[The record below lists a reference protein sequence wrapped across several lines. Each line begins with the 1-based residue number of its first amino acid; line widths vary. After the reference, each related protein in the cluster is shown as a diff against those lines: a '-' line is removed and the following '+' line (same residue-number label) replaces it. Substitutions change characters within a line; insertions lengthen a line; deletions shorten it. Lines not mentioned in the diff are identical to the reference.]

1 MTASAPVWLGTLRHS
16 GAVWGILEACN
27 GDIWSC
33 AYGATGRAEP
43 RGGVGV
49 KASDLKGRAVVTL
62 SDAIK
67 VGRVDDVLF
76 DAEYREV
83 LGFRIKAG
91 TFSRPEAV
99 SRANVTA
106 VGHDAVTVRSP
117 DVINLEDRLVDLV
130 GAATLSR
137 ARGTM
142 FVTEGGELLGTIGE
156 IELDDEACAVTA
168 YRLWAPLWARLR
180 RREPRIEAQ
189 QVLRLGE
196 GGLMIVPNAVAASI
210 RSP

>member
-1 MTASAPVWLGTLRHS
+1 ML
-16 GAVWGILEACN
+16 
-27 GDIWSC
+27 
-33 AYGATGRAEP
+33 
-43 RGGVGV
+43 

-99 SRANVTA
+99 SRAHVTG
-106 VGHDAVTVRSP
+106 VGHAALTVRSP
-117 DVINLEDRLVDLV
+117 DVINVEDRLGDLA
-130 GAATLSR
+130 GAVTLSR
-137 ARGTM
+137 ARRTKV
-142 FVTEGGELLGTIGE
+142 VTEGGELLGTIGE
-156 IELDDEACAVTA
+156 IELDDEARTVTA
-168 YRLWAPLWARLR
+168 YRLAPRLWDRLR
-180 RREPRIEAQ
+180 HREPRIEAR

-196 GGLMIVPNAVAASI
+196 GGLMIVPNAVAKSI
-210 RSP
+210 RPM